1 MPEWSVLGRRLAI
14 LRYNIYLKLR
24 AARQRPQLLA
34 VVHLGLV
41 EVGVVGGVSSGDG
54 GGVGRS

>member
-1 MPEWSVLGRRLAI
+1 MLGRRLAI
-14 LRYNIYLKLR
+14 LRYDIYLKLR
-24 AARQRPQLLA
+24 AARQRPQSLA

-41 EVGVVGGVSSGDG
+41 EVGVVGGVSSGGGGG